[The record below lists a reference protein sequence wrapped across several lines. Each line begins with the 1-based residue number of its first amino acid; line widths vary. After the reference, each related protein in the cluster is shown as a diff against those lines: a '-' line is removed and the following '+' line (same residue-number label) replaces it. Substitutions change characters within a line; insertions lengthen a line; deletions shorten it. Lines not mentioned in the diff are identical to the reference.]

1 MTDSIKPPGS
11 APGPVATPAAP
22 AVGGAERFRAE
33 LDTASA
39 PAAAPADRP
48 SAASAARLDALVA
61 DVRSG
66 ALPPAAVIDRL
77 IEQHLSTGPARALSP
92 VARAELERALRA
104 RFEDDPNLLAL
115 TDELGRAR
123 P

>member
-11 APGPVATPAAP
+11 APGPVATPTAP
-22 AVGGAERFRAE
+22 AAGGAERFRAE
-33 LDTASA
+33 LDAAADSA
-39 PAAAPADRP
+39 PAA
-48 SAASAARLDALVA
+48 SAEKAGRLDALVA
-61 DVRSG
+61 EVRSG
-66 ALPPAAVIDRL
+66 ALPPSALVDRL

-104 RFEDDPNLLAL
+104 RFEDDPNLRAL
-115 TDELGRAR
+115 TEDLGRAR